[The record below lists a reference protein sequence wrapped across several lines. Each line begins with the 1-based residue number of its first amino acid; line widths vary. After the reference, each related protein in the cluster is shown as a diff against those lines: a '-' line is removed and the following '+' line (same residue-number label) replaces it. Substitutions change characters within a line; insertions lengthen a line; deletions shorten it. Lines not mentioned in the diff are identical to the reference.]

1 MDIKFIKVGALGVT
15 LFALAAC
22 GGSKT
27 QTADLGQVLDRADYA
42 MTNYDVSIEGTEAS
56 DAEMEAFTLYMAGVM
71 NSSPKFYDK
80 PLGLELKSDASFTGF
95 VDANGNT
102 TRDAGEDDVF
112 TLEVD
117 SENERLIATDTTGD
131 SVHRRYSGSGIITG
145 LLIGHLLSRQSRVGI
160 ARGSFN
166 SRNSTARSNYRP
178 SASSRTSS
186 ARSRSRSGG
195 SRGGK

>member
-1 MDIKFIKVGALGVT
+1 MDTKLIKFGTLGVA
-15 LFALAAC
+15 LFALSAC

-42 MTNYDVSIEGTEAS
+42 MSNYDVSTEGTEAS

-71 NSSPKFYDK
+71 NSSPKFYDQQ
-80 PLGLELKSDASFTGF
+80 LGLELKSDASFVGF

-102 TRDAGEDDVF
+102 TRDSGEDDVF

-117 SENERLIATDTTGD
+117 SENERLIATDATGD
-131 SVHRRYSGSGIITG
+131 AVHRRFSGSGILTG
-145 LLIGHLLSRQSRVGI
+145 LLIGNLLSRQSRAGI
-160 ARGSFN
+160 GRGSF
-166 SRNSTARSNYRP
+166 SGRNSTARSSYRP
-178 SASSRTSS
+178 STSSRTSS